1 MTSSWTNLIAVGAF
15 AFAGCGGLATPNAD
29 LFPPPP
35 RDAVT
40 FWGHACVYI
49 DAGGVGIVTDPVFER
64 SVIFRK
70 RRVDAPPP
78 SSYAGARVVL
88 ISHAHPDHL
97 SGETLRTFPEN
108 VVILVPRPCAKYL
121 DVVGREV
128 RVMAPGDVFE
138 VEGVRVTAVAAH
150 HMGPRLGL
158 DAASDGRAL
167 GYVVETPVGTV
178 FYSGDTDYFSGFG
191 DVGWTFDPDVAIL
204 NINGHLPSTDAT
216 RAAWATRAPVVVPAH
231 WGAFGYWVFGGNKR
245 PRDGDTLARVLG
257 EKLRVLE
264 MGQSLPLVRPTF
276 GASE

>member
-1 MTSSWTNLIAVGAF
+1 MMRCEMVLIAVCVLAC
-15 AFAGCGGLATPNAD
+15 AGCGGLSAPNAE
-29 LFPPPP
+29 LFPAPP

-49 DAGGVGIVTDPVFER
+49 DAGGVGVVTDPVFER
-64 SVIFRK
+64 SVIFRQ
-70 RRVDAPPP
+70 RRIPSPPV

-97 SGETLRTFPEN
+97 SAETLRTFPES
-108 VVILVPRPCAKYL
+108 VVILAPRPCAKYL
-121 DVVGREV
+121 DDVGREV
-128 RVMAPGDVFE
+128 RAVAPGDVFE
-138 VEGVRVTAVAAH
+138 TDGVRVTAVAAH

-167 GYVVETPVGTV
+167 GYVIETAAATI

-191 DVGWTFDPDVAIL
+191 DVGWTFDPDIAIL

-216 RAAWATRAPVVVPAH
+216 RAAWATRAPVVIPAH
-231 WGAFGYWVFGGNKR
+231 WGGFGYWVFGGNKR
-245 PRDGDTLARVLG
+245 PRDGETLARVIG
-257 EKLRVLE
+257 DRLRVLE
-264 MGQSLPLVRPTF
+264 VGQSLPLPTPTF